1 MVCCAFEF
9 EPNGVLTAQ
18 ENCMDTTRSHAGCKI
33 RSLFLI
39 AAFNVDSLRKVRLQ
53 TTRQERCV
61 HIV

>member
-18 ENCMDTTRSHAGCKI
+18 KNCMDTTRSHAGCKI

-39 AAFNVDSLRKVRLQ
+39 AAFNVDSLRKVCL
-53 TTRQERCV
+53 
-61 HIV
+61 